1 MEKKGMQE
9 ERVHPG
15 ASSPGKDWGA
25 DRTEQYVAKRLGDG
39 RLAEIVLGVLG
50 EDQSWGSEGGV
61 GLSELSLLLRE
72 LYLMRGSAT
81 WALPTNLCRTEG

>member
-9 ERVHPG
+9 EREHPG

-25 DRTEQYVAKRLGDG
+25 DRTEQYLAKMLGDG

-61 GLSELSLLLRE
+61 GLF
-72 LYLMRGSAT
+72 
-81 WALPTNLCRTEG
+81 